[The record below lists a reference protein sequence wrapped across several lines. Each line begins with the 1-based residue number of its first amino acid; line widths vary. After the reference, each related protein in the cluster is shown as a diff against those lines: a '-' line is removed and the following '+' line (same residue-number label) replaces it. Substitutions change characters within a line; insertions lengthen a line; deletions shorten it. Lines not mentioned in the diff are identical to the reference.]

1 MPAPCNAAQGY
12 FFFFEAF
19 FFAAGR
25 AAGLA
30 NFFATFLDAVG
41 FLGATAAF
49 LLPLVKAASQ
59 PSEYF
64 FVVPTRT
71 MVTAIYLSNNA
82 IEANRGSSEPQFPRV
97 GWLP

>member
-1 MPAPCNAAQGY
+1 VEYRLGSTIRHGY
-12 FFFFEAF
+12 FFFEAF
-19 FFAAGR
+19 FFAAGL

-30 NFFATFLDAVG
+30 DFIATFLAAAG
-41 FLGATAAF
+41 FLGAAF

-71 MVTAIYLSNNA
+71 IVTAIYLSNNA

-97 GWLP
+97 GLLP